1 MVEIITLN
9 WHFFIPVVYNFVV
22 DFDDSKVFSVCDD
35 DLFEIRVQALF
46 VIFFRQWYS
55 DLLVFDSIFRFLRL
69 IFNLDVRFCGI
80 VLHFEIYRF
89 LNINCVFVLILSLII
104 FLNFCLIVLFYYSER
119 SKFILNELKFTT
131 YEIRK
136 LFTKTLVLRY
146 GLSIIFKVLIILK
159 LVSLTVIKC
168 LDLEVLISFEI
179 ILKQFELLALFI
191 LEQYLGG
198 IIGWVHS
205 VEKRMESN

>member
-1 MVEIITLN
+1 
-9 WHFFIPVVYNFVV
+9 
-22 DFDDSKVFSVCDD
+22 
-35 DLFEIRVQALF
+35 
-46 VIFFRQWYS
+46 
-55 DLLVFDSIFRFLRL
+55 
-69 IFNLDVRFCGI
+69 
-80 VLHFEIYRF
+80 
-89 LNINCVFVLILSLII
+89 
-104 FLNFCLIVLFYYSER
+104 VLFYYSER

-198 IIGWVHS
+198 IIG
-205 VEKRMESN
+205 

>member
-1 MVEIITLN
+1 M
-9 WHFFIPVVYNFVV
+9 
-22 DFDDSKVFSVCDD
+22 
-35 DLFEIRVQALF
+35 
-46 VIFFRQWYS
+46 
-55 DLLVFDSIFRFLRL
+55 
-69 IFNLDVRFCGI
+69 
-80 VLHFEIYRF
+80 
-89 LNINCVFVLILSLII
+89 
-104 FLNFCLIVLFYYSER
+104 LFYYSER

-198 IIGWVHS
+198 IIG
-205 VEKRMESN
+205 